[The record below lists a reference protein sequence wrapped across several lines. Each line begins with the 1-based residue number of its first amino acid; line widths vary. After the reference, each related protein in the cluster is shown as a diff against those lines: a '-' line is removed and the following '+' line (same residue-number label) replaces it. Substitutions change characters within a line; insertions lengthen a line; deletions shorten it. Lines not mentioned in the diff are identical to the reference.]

1 MNLESVTPEQYVIV
15 GLVLLLLIFLIII
28 SSQGHKI
35 KRMKRDWMADRIN
48 LEDASEKE
56 RWFKL
61 ITQAIPKAFWIF
73 ESKNTIY
80 VSPAFSRLT
89 GISEREIR
97 QPSELIRFLDPNFR
111 NACQEEL
118 QAVISGKTNRGS
130 TKCQLATRPGT
141 WYQFDYYLIKT
152 DQALLRS

>member
-1 MNLESVTPEQYVIV
+1 MNLESVTPEQYVIA
-15 GLVLLLLIFLIII
+15 GLALLLLLFLIII

-73 ESKNTIY
+73 EPKNTIY

-97 QPSELIRFLDPNFR
+97 QPSELIRFLDPDFR
-111 NACQEEL
+111 DSCQEKL
-118 QAVISGKTNRGS
+118 QAVVSGKTNRGR
-130 TKCQLATRPGT
+130 T
-141 WYQFDYYLIKT
+141 
-152 DQALLRS
+152 